1 MLLRSKTS
9 YLIIAGLLSWTLSAA
24 QAGFDNAYLTGSLE
38 TNSIGYL
45 NDSGLGSAGPEDW
58 FGSNNYLKLDYVNG
72 KISSGIQLEAYLP
85 ALYGYEIGMQL
96 DSKPFF
102 LASKYISWTDNNF
115 SVHIGDFYD
124 QIGNGL
130 IFRSYEDRNL
140 GLNNS
145 IEGIKA
151 SCSLLEGLT
160 IKGMYGRPR
169 LYCSYAS
176 SLIRGADLMLSLDK
190 IFGWDAVVLNFE
202 GGFVNRYEQNSMDLL
217 NLNLYSASAD
227 FSWKGLTLKGEFAS
241 KGKDFWIPTA
251 QKAHTGAAVLAEA
264 IYSRKTFS
272 ASASFRIIDH
282 MGTMLT
288 LDGSGTGNA
297 LNYLPS
303 LTRQYHY
310 MLANLNPYQVD
321 VTGECASQA
330 DVFYTLKSRESR
342 SKYWVFHANFSGAWT
357 ISPSQCDNGGQ
368 RMTWCDANVDAE
380 CHWNKSLKTTFLYS
394 RQQWS
399 PTHGYEKDS
408 YVSNIFV
415 ADALYKFNRKYSLR
429 GELQFLQSGDYEGN
443 WVAGLVEF
451 GLAPHWNI
459 YASDMYNAGLTGK
472 HYYNVGASYSK
483 GNTRVQLSYGRNRA
497 GFVCSG
503 GVCRYSPAYTG
514 INLLLTTSF

>member
-45 NDSGLGSAGPEDW
+45 NDRGLGSAGPEDW

-169 LYCSYAS
+169 LYCSYANY
-176 SLIRGADLMLSLDK
+176 LIRVAD
-190 IFGWDAVVLNFE
+190 I
-202 GGFVNRYEQNSMDLL
+202 
-217 NLNLYSASAD
+217 
-227 FSWKGLTLKGEFAS
+227 
-241 KGKDFWIPTA
+241 
-251 QKAHTGAAVLAEA
+251 
-264 IYSRKTFS
+264 
-272 ASASFRIIDH
+272 
-282 MGTMLT
+282 MLT
-288 LDGSGTGNA
+288 LDKR
-297 LNYLPS
+297 L
-303 LTRQYHY
+303 
-310 MLANLNPYQVD
+310 
-321 VTGECASQA
+321 
-330 DVFYTLKSRESR
+330 
-342 SKYWVFHANFSGAWT
+342 
-357 ISPSQCDNGGQ
+357 
-368 RMTWCDANVDAE
+368 
-380 CHWNKSLKTTFLYS
+380 
-394 RQQWS
+394 
-399 PTHGYEKDS
+399 
-408 YVSNIFV
+408 
-415 ADALYKFNRKYSLR
+415 
-429 GELQFLQSGDYEGN
+429 
-443 WVAGLVEF
+443 
-451 GLAPHWNI
+451 
-459 YASDMYNAGLTGK
+459 
-472 HYYNVGASYSK
+472 
-483 GNTRVQLSYGRNRA
+483 
-497 GFVCSG
+497 
-503 GVCRYSPAYTG
+503 
-514 INLLLTTSF
+514 